1 MNHQLSDPN
10 EHAKSEEMGRRTSE
24 PLDSLIG
31 GVLAN
36 HCSVWE
42 GRNTVCA
49 LVFYA
54 LLFVIS
60 CFPALEYW
68 HQTSCDY
75 VRSGQINLF
84 SFSNA
89 SLHV

>member
-1 MNHQLSDPN
+1 MFGVFSWVGSFRSRVDVVGP
-10 EHAKSEEMGRRTSE
+10 EHVKSEEMGRRMTE

-36 HCSVWE
+36 QCGVWE

-54 LLFVIS
+54 VRSVIS
-60 CFPALEYW
+60 CFHVLEYW
-68 HQTSCDY
+68 H
-75 VRSGQINLF
+75 
-84 SFSNA
+84 
-89 SLHV
+89 